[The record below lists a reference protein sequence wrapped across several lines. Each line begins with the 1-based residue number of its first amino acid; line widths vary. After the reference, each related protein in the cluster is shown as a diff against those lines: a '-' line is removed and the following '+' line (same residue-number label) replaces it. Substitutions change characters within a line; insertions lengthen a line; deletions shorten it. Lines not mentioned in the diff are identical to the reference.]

1 MTLRVK
7 QGLVIA
13 LGIAVAAAMLAMG
26 YWQLEVYHNQGQEAA
41 ARRASAPPVPLSSVA
56 RAGAAVEDGYG
67 RSVTF
72 EGTYDPALQLLVP
85 VEGKTDQFRILS
97 GLRQADGSLV
107 AVVRGV
113 VFETATTPAPPS
125 GLVHQVGVMLPSE
138 EDVPEAALSSGQMAS
153 VRLPAL
159 AQQWPGPLIDGF
171 VTLSSAD
178 AAKQRLAPAEW
189 QLPEARGRLRNGAYA
204 MQWWLFAAFTLFM
217 AFRIARDIWLPGVE
231 ENMGGS
237 EATSSPNGEL
247 RAEIA
252 PERPLEPT

>member
-1 MTLRVK
+1 MTLLK

-13 LGIAVAAAMLAMG
+13 LGVAVAAAMVVMG

-41 ARRASAPPVPLSSVA
+41 ERRASAPPVPLSSVA
-56 RAGAAVEDGYG
+56 RAGAPVKDGFG

-85 VEGKTDQFRILS
+85 VEDRTDQFRVLG

-113 VFETATTPAPPS
+113 VFETATAPPPPS
-125 GLVHQVGVMLPSE
+125 GLVHQVGVLLPSE
-138 EDVPEAALSSGQMAS
+138 EHVPEADLASGQLAS

-178 AAKQRLAPAEW
+178 AARQGLAPAEW

-217 AFRIARDIWLPGVE
+217 AFRMTRDLGREADVLEVTE
-231 ENMGGS
+231 EG
-237 EATSSPNGEL
+237 PV
-247 RAEIA
+247 
-252 PERPLEPT
+252 EPT

>member
-1 MTLRVK
+1 MTRFW
-7 QGLVIA
+7 QALVIG
-13 LGIAVAAAMLAMG
+13 LGIAIAAAMVVMG

-41 ARRASAPPVPLSSVA
+41 GRRASAPPVPLSSVA
-56 RAGAAVEDGYG
+56 RAGTPVKDGFG

-85 VEGKTDQFRILS
+85 VEDRTDQFRVLS

-113 VFETATTPAPPS
+113 VLETATAPPPPS
-125 GLVHQVGVMLPSE
+125 GLVHQVGVLLPSE
-138 EDVPEAALSSGQMAS
+138 EHVPETDLGHGQMAS

-178 AAKQRLAPAEW
+178 AARQGLAPAVW

-217 AFRIARDIWLPGVE
+217 AFRMTRDLGREGEVLEVTE
-231 ENMGGS
+231 EG
-237 EATSSPNGEL
+237 PV
-247 RAEIA
+247 
-252 PERPLEPT
+252 EPT

>member
-13 LGIAVAAAMLAMG
+13 LGIAVAAAMVVMG
-26 YWQLEVYHNQGQEAA
+26 YWQLGVYHNQGRAA
-41 ARRASAPPVPLSSVA
+41 AERRASAPPVSLSSVA
-56 RAGAAVEDGYG
+56 RARAAVMDGYG

-85 VEGKTDQFRILS
+85 VEDSTDQFRVLS

-113 VFETATTPAPPS
+113 VFETANAPPPPR
-125 GLVHQVGVMLPSE
+125 GLVHQVGVLLPSE
-138 EDVPEAALSSGQMAS
+138 EHVAEADPSNGQMTS

-178 AAKQRLAPAEW
+178 AARQGLASAEW
-189 QLPEARGRLRNGAYA
+189 RLPEARGRLRNGAYA

-217 AFRIARDIWLPGVE
+217 AFRIARDIGLPVVV
-231 ENMGGS
+231 
-237 EATSSPNGEL
+237 
-247 RAEIA
+247 AEIT
-252 PERPLEPT
+252 PERPVEPT

>member
-1 MTLRVK
+1 MTLLK

-13 LGIAVAAAMLAMG
+13 LGVAVAAAMVVMG

-41 ARRASAPPVPLSSVA
+41 ERRASAPPIPLSSVA
-56 RAGAAVEDGYG
+56 RAGAPVNDGYG

-85 VEGKTDQFRILS
+85 VEDRTDQFRVLG

-113 VFETATTPAPPS
+113 VFETATAPPPPS
-125 GLVHQVGVMLPSE
+125 GRVHQVGVLLPSE
-138 EDVPEAALSSGQMAS
+138 EHVPEADLGSGQMAS

-178 AAKQRLAPAEW
+178 AARQSLAPAEW

-204 MQWWLFAAFTLFM
+204 MQWWLFAAFTLFL
-217 AFRIARDIWLPGVE
+217 AFRIARD
-231 ENMGGS
+231 
-237 EATSSPNGEL
+237 L
-247 RAEIA
+247 RDQPEVLEIT
-252 PERPLEPT
+252 PERPVEPT

>member
-1 MTLRVK
+1 MTLLK

-13 LGIAVAAAMLAMG
+13 LGIAVAAAMVVMG
-26 YWQLEVYHNQGQEAA
+26 LWQLEVYHNQGQEAA
-41 ARRASAPPVPLSSVA
+41 GRRASAPPVPLSSVA
-56 RAGAAVEDGYG
+56 RAGAPVMDGYG

-85 VEGKTDQFRILS
+85 VEGRTDQLRVLS

-113 VFETATTPAPPS
+113 VFETASAPPPPS

-138 EDVPEAALSSGQMAS
+138 EHVPETDPSSGQIAS

-159 AQQWPGPLIDGF
+159 AQQWPGPLIDGY
-171 VTLSSAD
+171 VNLSSGD
-178 AAKQRLAPAEW
+178 AVSQGLAPSELR
-189 QLPEARGRLRNGAYA
+189 LPEARGRLRNGAYA

-217 AFRIARDIWLPGVE
+217 SFRIARDLGREAE
-231 ENMGGS
+231 ENTGGS
-237 EATSSPNGEL
+237 EATSSPSGEL
-247 RAEIA
+247 
-252 PERPLEPT
+252 

>member
-1 MTLRVK
+1 MTRFW
-7 QGLVIA
+7 QALVIA
-13 LGIAVAAAMLAMG
+13 LGIVVAAAMVVMG
-26 YWQLEVYHNQGQEAA
+26 YWQLEVYQNQGQEAA
-41 ARRASAPPVPLSSVA
+41 KRRASAPPVPLSSVA
-56 RAGAAVEDGYG
+56 RAGAPVKDGFG

-72 EGTYDPALQLLVP
+72 QGSYDPALQLLVP
-85 VEGKTDQFRILS
+85 VEDRTDQFRVLS

-113 VFETATTPAPPS
+113 VFATATAPPPPS
-125 GLVHQVGVMLPSE
+125 GLVHQVGVLLPSE
-138 EDVPEAALSSGQMAS
+138 EHVPETNLGKGQMAS

-178 AAKQRLAPAEW
+178 AARQGLAPAEW

-217 AFRIARDIWLPGVE
+217 ASRIARDLGREPE
-231 ENMGGS
+231 ENLGGS

-247 RAEIA
+247 
-252 PERPLEPT
+252 